1 MNKILLISIR
11 SSILILSILVISPL
25 FSQSKINNKLTD
37 FGILNYPDRKMKF
50 NLSEPKKE
58 KMDGQ
63 KLGKIFATQV
73 IQKTT
78 QQIDLSKRN
87 VIIGAKGARITIS
100 PGTFQYSDYLTA
112 KGAATVHL
120 YEVIDDLDYMV
131 SGVYHIYNESNKA
144 STYLELGGMMKFEV
158 FQGNARLRMSG
169 EYPILVDF
177 PILFPDKKFNLYYIN
192 IEGIWIKKN
201 EFGSYDLFPVPEA
214 IVDGKKNIGVRQFKM
229 NSQGWWGFGLPYR
242 DMVVLKGKF
251 KGEGINP
258 SSSFHIQSIGVD
270 ETSRTYIGKW
280 ISGKEFSILAFPGRK
295 TRVYISDEIGNLGYS
310 NPVEASN
317 KIGIDSLPESI
328 DNQFQDIGEIELTQ
342 PPQDIT
348 SDPVKLQE
356 YLQLKPESYQVI
368 YPTR

>member
-1 MNKILLISIR
+1 
-11 SSILILSILVISPL
+11 
-25 FSQSKINNKLTD
+25 
-37 FGILNYPDRKMKF
+37 
-50 NLSEPKKE
+50 
-58 KMDGQ
+58 
-63 KLGKIFATQV
+63 
-73 IQKTT
+73 
-78 QQIDLSKRN
+78 
-87 VIIGAKGARITIS
+87 
-100 PGTFQYSDYLTA
+100 
-112 KGAATVHL
+112 
-120 YEVIDDLDYMV
+120 
-131 SGVYHIYNESNKA
+131 
-144 STYLELGGMMKFEV
+144 
-158 FQGNARLRMSG
+158 
-169 EYPILVDF
+169 
-177 PILFPDKKFNLYYIN
+177 
-192 IEGIWIKKN
+192 
-201 EFGSYDLFPVPEA
+201 
-214 IVDGKKNIGVRQFKM
+214 M
-229 NSQGWWGFGLPYR
+229 NSQGWWGFGLPSR

-356 YLQLKPESYQVI
+356 YLQLRPESYQVI